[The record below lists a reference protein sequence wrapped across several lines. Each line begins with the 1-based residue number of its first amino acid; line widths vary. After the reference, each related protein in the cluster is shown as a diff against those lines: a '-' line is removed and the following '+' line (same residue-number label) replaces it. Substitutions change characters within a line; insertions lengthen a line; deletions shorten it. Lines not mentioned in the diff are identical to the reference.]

1 MNHSRWCV
9 FPRAVSFILLSVF
22 CLTAWAADPY
32 NESLFKGMQW
42 RSVGPYR
49 GGRVLAVAG
58 VPGDP
63 TTFYFGG
70 VAGGVWRTTNGGH
83 SWTPL
88 FDKEPISSIE
98 IGRASCRESV

>member
-1 MNHSRWCV
+1 
-9 FPRAVSFILLSVF
+9 
-22 CLTAWAADPY
+22 
-32 NESLFKGMQW
+32 MQW

-88 FDKEPISSIE
+88 FDKEPISSIGALAVADSTPRVFYVGSGE
-98 IGRASCRESV
+98 AWIRGNISYENWRYKSSSRG